1 MYTIM
6 TPLPSLL
13 TYVRAFS
20 YRHIALAFAA
30 ASEEPMDI
38 EDNSQLI
45 DDDDY
50 DVRGLCAVT
59 SPVCSAWH
67 PSA

>member
-1 MYTIM
+1 M
-6 TPLPSLL
+6 TPLTSLL
-13 TYVRAFS
+13 IYVRVSS

-30 ASEEPMDI
+30 ASEEPMDT

-50 DVRGLCAVT
+50 DVRGWCAMT